1 MSSAKISRMLRI
13 MQVVYGNC
21 YFFEPFTLRD
31 LYAVDPKLACEHFSD
46 AFCNPAEFHIALTGA
61 IEARPQRA
69 RAALSTCS
77 RQVLAATS
85 TTPCGLHRSLAIS

>member
-1 MSSAKISRMLRI
+1 MLRI

-61 IEARPQRA
+61 IEARPQRV

-85 TTPCGLHRSLAIS
+85 TTPFGLHRSLAIS